1 MVNVPVI
8 GDVVVLPA
16 LILGFLI
23 GLVELYFVA
32 EDEAGM
38 HWFMHGMHAV
48 PFALLFVFV
57 NMNTGPVLELIGFA
71 NNPLILAGVRVAIGI
86 TAFIKIKAAASIT
99 GKGKIG
105 ESNLHLIVIMLLI
118 IAAPYAWE
126 YGLQSAVGDQITL

>member
-8 GDVVVLPA
+8 GDVIVLPA
-16 LILGFLI
+16 LALGLLV

-48 PFALLFVFV
+48 PFAILFVFV
-57 NMNTGPVLELIGFA
+57 NMNTAPVLSLIGFA
-71 NNPLILAGVRVAIGI
+71 ESALILAGVRVAIGI

-105 ESNLHLIVIMLLI
+105 ESNLHLMVIMLLI

>member
-1 MVNVPVI
+1 MVSVPVI
-8 GDVVVLPA
+8 GSVIILPA
-16 LILGFLI
+16 LALGLLI

-48 PFALLFVFV
+48 PFAILFVFV
-57 NMNTGPVLELIGFA
+57 NMNTTPVLSLVGWGSSA
-71 NNPLILAGVRVAIGI
+71 LILAGVRAAVGVI
-86 TAFIKIKAAASIT
+86 AFVKIKAAASIT

-105 ESNLHLIVIMLLI
+105 ESNLHLFVIMLLI

-126 YGLQSAVGDQITL
+126 YGLESALGGQLTL